1 MISITKQIKVNVF
14 LWVFFAISLALAN
27 DTTLMIGTIDEIQ
40 KLHIRTVPL
49 GESPHRIAYQEATQT
64 FGVIT
69 MRTELKDATGAG
81 TMPVRQSASTTALNM
96 SSSTNMKGLPGQS
109 GAEGSHIG
117 DEIEL
122 HSLLVID
129 QHTFEGKQIK
139 TKQKISRLNISTP
152 SESSYMLHLYH
163 RSFFVGK
170 QFATGIYLYLKIFCC
185 LQSFVAGKKSILCA
199 WKKGVESDTLLPCT
213 RQQQ

>member
-1 MISITKQIKVNVF
+1 MC
-14 LWVFFAISLALAN
+14 FFAISLALAN

-170 QFATGIYLYLKIFCC
+170 QFEQVFIFI
-185 LQSFVAGKKSILCA
+185 SKFFVAYSLLLLEKKVFCVP
-199 WKKGVESDTLLPCT
+199 GRRV
-213 RQQQ
+213 